1 MLYLNLPIRALQAS
15 RYVYRDKPGQ
25 DLKISFLM
33 SALADSSILF
43 SAFSGFVEYDLFR
56 PISSFVSIIIIQIK
70 HQLGLLS
77 YMNNSSFMQG

>member
-1 MLYLNLPIRALQAS
+1 MLYLNLPIKALQAS
-15 RYVYRDKPGQ
+15 RYVYRDNN
-25 DLKISFLM
+25 FLM
-33 SALADSSILF
+33 CALADSSILF
-43 SAFSGFVEYDLFR
+43 SAVSGFVEYDLFR